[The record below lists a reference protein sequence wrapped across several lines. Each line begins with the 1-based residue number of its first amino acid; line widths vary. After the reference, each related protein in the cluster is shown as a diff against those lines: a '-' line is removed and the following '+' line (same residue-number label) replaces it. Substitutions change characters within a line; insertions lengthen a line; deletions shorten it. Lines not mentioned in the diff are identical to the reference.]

1 MTPLLRW
8 AAIGL
13 VSSVLVASP
22 YAARLLPVDDADMD
36 AGALLT
42 LAQGS
47 TTVGFSGYVESQGN
61 LELPVTDSFSDLTDL
76 LVDRTRM
83 RVWWSSPNQW
93 RVDTLHATG
102 ETDLVHSA
110 AGTLSWDYERNRAVV
125 TSEPRVRLPRA
136 SDLLPNEL
144 GRQLLATA
152 TPAEVSRLPAQRVAG
167 LDAPGLRL
175 DPAAEQSS
183 IEHADIW
190 VDPVSGLPVRVAV
203 HGHGDVD
210 PSLTTQFLDLDL
222 TVPSAQ
228 RTGFSTP
235 PGADQIYEDAVDLAD
250 AADRYAPTRTPDRLA
265 GLERRPDTGRA
276 VGTYGAG
283 ATSLLALPLQEEVAQ
298 PLREQLA
305 VNARTR
311 TGPAGSALG
320 VGPLNVLL
328 TPAHIDRPSWL
339 LAGTVV
345 PQALRKAARR
355 VDVPAAF
362 R

>member
-1 MTPLLRW
+1 VTPLLRW
-8 AAIGL
+8 AAIAL

-22 YAARLLPVDDADMD
+22 HAARLLPLDDPEID
-36 AGALLT
+36 AGALLA

-47 TTVGFSGYVESQGN
+47 TTVSFSGYVESQGN
-61 LELPVTDSFSDLTDL
+61 LDLPVTESFSDLTDL

-83 RVWWSSPNQW
+83 RVWWSSPQQW
-93 RVDTLHATG
+93 RVDTLHPTG
-102 ETDLVHSA
+102 ETDLVHNAS
-110 AGTLSWDYERNRAVV
+110 GTVVWDYERNRAVAS
-125 TSEPRVRLPRA
+125 SEPRVRLPRA

-144 GRQLLATA
+144 ARQLLATA
-152 TPAEVSRLPAQRVAG
+152 TPAEVTRLPAQRVAG

-183 IEHADIW
+183 IQHADIW
-190 VDPVSGLPVRVAV
+190 VDPASGLPVRVAV
-203 HGHGDVD
+203 HGKGDVD

-222 TVPSAQ
+222 TAPSAD
-228 RTGFSTP
+228 RSGFSTP
-235 PGADQIYEDAVDLAD
+235 PRADQTYEDAVDVAD
-250 AADRYAPTRTPDRLA
+250 AADRYAPTRTPERLA
-265 GLERRPDTGRA
+265 GLARRPGTGSA
-276 VGTYGAG
+276 VGTYGGG
-283 ATSLLALPLQEEVAQ
+283 ATSLLALPLQEEVST

-311 TGPAGSALG
+311 TNPAGSALG